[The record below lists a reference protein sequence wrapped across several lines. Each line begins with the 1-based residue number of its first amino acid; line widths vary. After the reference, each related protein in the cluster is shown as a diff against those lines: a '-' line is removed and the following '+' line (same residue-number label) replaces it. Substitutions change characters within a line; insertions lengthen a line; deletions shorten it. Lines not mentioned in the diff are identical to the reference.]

1 MECLALF
8 EMHIGNYILPFGREI
23 QKILYLTIYFD
34 VYDIS
39 MRNEAEPDRLEKQ
52 LIVWVWSVP
61 TQKTEYCI

>member
-52 LIVWVWSVP
+52 LIV
-61 TQKTEYCI
+61 